1 MVHVDS
7 LALTYEEDHK
17 VGELGNEAHH
27 EVGHHA
33 EHRGLGNL
41 QNTRHQGTERAE
53 QVRVQLAKEE
63 L

>member
-1 MVHVDS
+1 VAHVDS
-7 LALTYEEDHK
+7 LALAYEEDHK

-27 EVGHHA
+27 KVGHHA

-41 QNTRHQGTERAE
+41 QNTPHQGTERAE
-53 QVRVQLAKEE
+53 QARVPLAKEV